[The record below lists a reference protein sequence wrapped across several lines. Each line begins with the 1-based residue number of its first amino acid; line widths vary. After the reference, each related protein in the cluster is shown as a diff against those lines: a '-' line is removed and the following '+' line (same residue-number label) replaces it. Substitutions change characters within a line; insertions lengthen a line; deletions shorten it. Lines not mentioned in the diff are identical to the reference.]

1 LQRYKVKEYLTFE
14 ILECNVTFYAK
25 SEKHVFLRI
34 NFKCLE
40 AKFVNSK

>member
-14 ILECNVTFYAK
+14 IVECRATLYVKNV
-25 SEKHVFLRI
+25 KHVFLRI